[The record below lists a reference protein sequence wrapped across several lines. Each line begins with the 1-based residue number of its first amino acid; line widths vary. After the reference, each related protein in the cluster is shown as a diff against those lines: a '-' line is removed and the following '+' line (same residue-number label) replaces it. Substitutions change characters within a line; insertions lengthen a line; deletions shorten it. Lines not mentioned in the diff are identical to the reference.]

1 MDLEGLKQFLAST
14 GKGVNEYLNNVSTA
28 TAPGATNDL
37 ASFVKNE
44 LTKYPGTRDADPN
57 APTFDTVNNV
67 ITNLLGLTGANDPL
81 SQVGGPSSAMLGP
94 IGRVKAMGKP
104 GELIHIAPGEAKA
117 VNQAQKKIVK
127 ALFRGDP
134 ETLKEV
140 VQSPRMM
147 HVGVP
152 GAGSNLSTEN
162 TQQLLNSVMEG
173 AFAHF
178 QPGGKLGGTVR
189 FHPATMRG
197 VDPNSGRLLKRAG
210 VEGVPDMAVHE
221 ATHFLNEPGF
231 RQAQEGTSALDLT
244 RLAEAIQP
252 FTSHAKFGP
261 RIISQHIAKGRPD
274 IAMNEALSY
283 LSQPTGRGPGATWL
297 NAALT
302 GRERSGGIDQFKD
315 APSVKNLLQE
325 ALDAAMRVP
334 GVRREAQSVTA
345 KRDDILDM
353 FRRALGMG
361 GK

>member
-1 MDLEGLKQFLAST
+1 MDLEGLKAFLAQT

-28 TAPGATNDL
+28 TAPGVTNDL

-57 APTFDTVNNV
+57 APAFDTVNNV

-81 SQVGGPSSAMLGP
+81 SQIGGPSSAMLGP
-94 IGRVKAMGKP
+94 IGRLSATGKAGEIVHISP
-104 GELIHIAPGEAKA
+104 GDAKA
-117 VNQAQKKIVK
+117 INQAQKKIVK

-152 GAGSNLSTEN
+152 GAGMSGMDKQNAE
-162 TQQLLNSVMEG
+162 QLINATMEG

-178 QPGGKLGGTVR
+178 QPGGTLGGTVR
-189 FHPATMRG
+189 MHPNTMRG
-197 VDPNSGRLLKRAG
+197 VTP
-210 VEGVPDMAVHE
+210 EGYLMKQKGIEGLPDMAVHE

-231 RQAQEGTSALDLT
+231 RQTQAAWQPVDLG

-261 RIISQHIAKGRPD
+261 RIISQHMAKGRPD
-274 IAMNEALSY
+274 IALNEALSY

-297 NAALT
+297 HNALT

-325 ALDAAMRVP
+325 ALDAAMRIP
-334 GVRREAQSVTA
+334 GITREAPAVAS
-345 KRDDILDM
+345 KEDDVLSM
-353 FRRALGMG
+353 FKRALGMG